1 LSKAA
6 FEITSIR
13 IPEPEKSEEKVALLS
28 YLRLILPENCAR
40 GHNFH
45 LELQTIADNIRAN
58 LDTLVLM
65 PSDDRI
71 LPNENTIIGIF
82 GHKLPT
88 LKDLKKLNSAKL
100 LLLAA
105 HLSGEMGVEIPVGKK
120 ELLCFCQLNFWRINN
135 LWEDVKEA
143 MIIAQKAF
151 VSRVGEFKRTM
162 KNLLRVVNEQFGGF
176 SMKFRM
182 NFVINGLL
190 NFVEHFSD
198 SHTDCPRFF
207 WWSQCTDTHVRYK
220 PAQDYCTLISAGWR
234 GPGCRDLISVFF
246 RVFVYSFV
254 MSRYCENQL
263 WKCISFSKTTVCESY
278 FHWKGIMIPKW
289 QNVTPSEYDRKEIAA
304 FIAFST
310 RQREKR
316 FLLKKLVKSKYAA
329 TLTVATGH
337 KNNRYERHILDAVLE
352 VCGSDST
359 IAAAVEHYTN
369 KYSARQKRRESL
381 QEKVLSVYEQDATA
395 QNLNLGPVKHQW
407 RTSDSEG
414 CISGKEYFEKDFSA
428 RPVPPFPF
436 IIGEL
441 LDETEHYRIRKVWES
456 SRALK
461 RGRNEEKED
470 NQNEICTH
478 CEENVLDDCLIC
490 ECGNRVHTDCFN
502 IHTTEWEICEN
513 GNPTCKNCSSTNR
526 MGNID

>member
-1 LSKAA
+1 
-6 FEITSIR
+6 
-13 IPEPEKSEEKVALLS
+13 
-28 YLRLILPENCAR
+28 
-40 GHNFH
+40 
-45 LELQTIADNIRAN
+45 
-58 LDTLVLM
+58 
-65 PSDDRI
+65 
-71 LPNENTIIGIF
+71 
-82 GHKLPT
+82 
-88 LKDLKKLNSAKL
+88 
-100 LLLAA
+100 
-105 HLSGEMGVEIPVGKK
+105 
-120 ELLCFCQLNFWRINN
+120 
-135 LWEDVKEA
+135 
-143 MIIAQKAF
+143 
-151 VSRVGEFKRTM
+151 
-162 KNLLRVVNEQFGGF
+162 
-176 SMKFRM
+176 
-182 NFVINGLL
+182 
-190 NFVEHFSD
+190 
-198 SHTDCPRFF
+198 
-207 WWSQCTDTHVRYK
+207 
-220 PAQDYCTLISAGWR
+220 
-234 GPGCRDLISVFF
+234 
-246 RVFVYSFV
+246 
-254 MSRYCENQL
+254 
-263 WKCISFSKTTVCESY
+263 
-278 FHWKGIMIPKW
+278 MIPKW